1 MRAPTSPVTTMISS
15 MSIVYNI
22 VGHGRPAVSRRSKRR
37 SGVVIALCHMSVI
50 HSCLSVSGA
59 GHPPVNVSNVKDL
72 TVLAM
77 HKRVGSEPFHLNGS
91 PTQVRA
97 HAEIG
102 NGGNHGD
109 GGGDVVEDAVGARF
123 RGRKSD
129 ETKGRG
135 AHYSGCSLIA
145 M

>member
-1 MRAPTSPVTTMISS
+1 MPNFS
-15 MSIVYNI
+15 
-22 VGHGRPAVSRRSKRR
+22 H
-37 SGVVIALCHMSVI
+37 
-50 HSCLSVSGA
+50 HSCLSVRGK
-59 GHPPVNVSNVKDL
+59 GHLPVNVSNVKDL

-77 HKRVGSEPFHLNGS
+77 NKRVGSEKFHLNGS
-91 PTQVRA
+91 PTKVRA

-102 NGGNHGD
+102 NRGNHSY

-123 RGRKSD
+123 RGRKSN
-129 ETKGRG
+129 ETNGSD